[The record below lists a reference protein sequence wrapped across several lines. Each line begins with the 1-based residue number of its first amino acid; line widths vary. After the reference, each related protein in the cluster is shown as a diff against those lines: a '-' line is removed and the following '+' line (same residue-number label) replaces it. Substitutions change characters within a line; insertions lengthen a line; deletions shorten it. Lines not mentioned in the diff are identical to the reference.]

1 MHHHPAERRR
11 VSKMKEKNATDT
23 DSPSSRAMR
32 VKTLEIAWHNVDKT
46 NVRTFVETRR
56 NARSRASR

>member
-1 MHHHPAERRR
+1 
-11 VSKMKEKNATDT
+11 MKRKFATTDT

-32 VKTLEIAWHNVDKT
+32 VKTLEITWHNVDKT

-56 NARSRASR
+56 HVRSRASR

>member
-1 MHHHPAERRR
+1 
-11 VSKMKEKNATDT
+11 
-23 DSPSSRAMR
+23 MR

-56 NARSRASR
+56 HVRSRVAMMER